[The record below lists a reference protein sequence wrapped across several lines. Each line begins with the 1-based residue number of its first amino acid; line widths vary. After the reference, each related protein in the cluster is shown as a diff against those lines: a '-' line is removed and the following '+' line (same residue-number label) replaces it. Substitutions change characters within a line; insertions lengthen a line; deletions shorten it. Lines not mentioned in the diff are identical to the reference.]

1 MKEKPLVSVCC
12 ITYNHELY
20 IRQAINGF
28 LMQKTSFPIEI
39 IIHDDASTDNT
50 ARIIKEFEDKYPDII
65 VPIYQKINQYSLGI
79 KPLQNIVWPIVR
91 GKYIALCE
99 GDDYWIDP
107 LKLQKQVEFLE
118 NKKNISIVIH
128 PVKLEKDGKI
138 INERKFDLGK
148 ENRFFYS
155 TDIIKERGQFAA
167 TCSYVLREEVVKQL
181 PSWSDRYPV
190 GDFLLEMYSQKVGKG
205 LYLPDVMGVYRI
217 STHNSWTNRVLAIPT
232 QRKIFS
238 INMMKYYTK
247 LKEDFPKLTEA
258 DFSTREI
265 ATILSIC
272 KSSLIIGDFN
282 CFNQWVSILE
292 KKYSKYLQK
301 KSSIIVFKNYP
312 QILHLYLKLKN
323 KIVFILKKYNIK

>member
-1 MKEKPLVSVCC
+1 MNKEIIVSICC
-12 ITYNHELY
+12 ITYNHQKY
-20 IRQAINGF
+20 IRDAIEGF
-28 LMQKTSFPIEI
+28 LMQKTTFPFEI
-39 IIHDDASTDNT
+39 LIHDDASTDGT
-50 ARIIKEFEDKYPDII
+50 ADIIREYEAKYPDII
-65 VPIYQKINQYSLGI
+65 KPIYQRENQYSKGI
-79 KPLQNIVWPIVR
+79 KISQVYQFPRAQ

-128 PVKLEKDGKI
+128 PVKLEKNGKI

-301 KSSIIVFKNYP
+301 KTSIVVFKNYP
-312 QILHLYLKLKN
+312 QILHLYLKLRN